1 MARAK
6 KTDRAEARRR
16 ARLAAATTAEEATG
30 MADTAGSAGPS
41 RSAPGAGAR
50 PTILG
55 AFRDAF
61 RPVNIR
67 ADIGQIRWLVTKT
80 HAVWLPSVLVVAS
93 AAWFGSSGGALGG
106 ISYLV
111 FNLFV
116 FPPPLAAAFLAG
128 VLTDRM
134 SYLAGLLVGIV
145 AAVVFCVYM
154 LVGPIEGTAL
164 TVDQRQAYVL
174 YGLAISPLS
183 GLAIGAFAG
192 FYRRFLRRASPNAG
206 ARQQPRGK
214 SAKAPVRR

>member
-16 ARLAAATTAEEATG
+16 ARLTVTAADEPTG
-30 MADTAGSAGPS
+30 MSDTAGSAAPN
-41 RSAPGAGAR
+41 RAAPGAGGR
-50 PTILG
+50 PSILG

-67 ADIGQIRWLVTKT
+67 GDIREIPWLVTRT

-93 AAWFGSSGGALGG
+93 AVWFGSSGGALGG
-106 ISYLV
+106 ISYMV

-128 VLTDRM
+128 VLTNRM

-145 AAVVFCVYM
+145 AAVVFSLYM

-164 TVDQRQAYVL
+164 SVDQRQAYVL
-174 YGLAISPLS
+174 YGIGISPMA

-192 FYRRFLRRASPNAG
+192 FYRRFLRRASPSAG

-214 SAKAPVRR
+214 SAKAPARR

>member
-1 MARAK
+1 M
-6 KTDRAEARRR
+6 
-16 ARLAAATTAEEATG
+16 G
-30 MADTAGSAGPS
+30 DTAGSAGTS
-41 RSAPGAGAR
+41 RSTPGAGAR

-67 ADIGQIRWLVTKT
+67 GDIGQIRWLVTKT
-80 HAVWLPSVLVVAS
+80 HAVWLPSVLVVVS
-93 AAWFGSSGGALGG
+93 AVWFGSSGGALGG
-106 ISYLV
+106 ISYMV

-154 LVGPIEGTAL
+154 LVGPIEGAAL

-174 YGLAISPLS
+174 YGLGISPLS

-192 FYRRFLRRASPNAG
+192 FYRRFLRRANPNAG

-214 SAKAPVRR
+214 SAKAPARR